1 MRPLVSQTVCSLQG
15 TIPILH
21 QQKEWV
27 GEWAFLLTFIFCIFN
42 CGLVRKSKKYADVI
56 QGWSP
61 TEKWILDSFSNFMNI
76 SNKVDS
82 DS

>member
-27 GEWAFLLTFIFCIFN
+27 GKWPFLLMLIYFIFN
-42 CGLVRKSKKYADVI
+42 NVG
-56 QGWSP
+56 G
-61 TEKWILDSFSNFMNI
+61 
-76 SNKVDS
+76 
-82 DS
+82 